1 MHRYLL
7 MGIEL
12 AYPTVEK
19 VFSQI
24 PVGRLDERQDPE
36 RFTPREVAAHLAD
49 WEPILYERLVGAVTV
64 DSFVI
69 TPHDEDQRAIDGKYS
84 EQDLKTSLAAYKSA
98 QTKYLEFARGLTDE
112 QLNRPVIHPELG
124 TLRAADLITFQTGHV
139 MYHVHQLLG
148 YTGEKTT
155 ATW

>member
-1 MHRYLL
+1 

-98 QTKYLEFARGLTDE
+98 QAQYLEFARGLTDE
-112 QLNRPVIHPELG
+112 QLNRPVTHPELG

>member
-24 PVGRLDERQDPE
+24 PVGRLDERQDPD

-84 EQDLKTSLAAYKSA
+84 EQDLKSSLAAYKSA
-98 QTKYLEFARGLTDE
+98 QAQYLEFARGLTDE

-139 MYHVHQLLG
+139 MYHVQQLLG

>member
-1 MHRYLL
+1 

-98 QTKYLEFARGLTDE
+98 QAQYLEFARGLTDE

>member
-1 MHRYLL
+1 

-24 PVGRLDERQDPE
+24 PVGRLDERQDPD

-84 EQDLKTSLAAYKSA
+84 EQDLKSSLAAYKSA
-98 QTKYLEFARGLTDE
+98 QAQYLEFARGLTDE

-139 MYHVHQLLG
+139 MYHVQQLLG